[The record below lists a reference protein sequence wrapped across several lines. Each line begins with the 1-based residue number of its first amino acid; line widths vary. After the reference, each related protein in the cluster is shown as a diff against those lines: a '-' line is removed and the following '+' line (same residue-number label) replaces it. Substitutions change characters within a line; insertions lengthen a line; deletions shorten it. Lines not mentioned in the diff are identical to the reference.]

1 VYLYFFLCIVDHFLL
16 SQWPSFYFYVPLS
29 FNIFLCF
36 FLPRPLFLFI
46 RNVLIA
52 PIFII
57 LFVFPSFHHLY
68 RAHSSFLSDSAAIL
82 RHIDRLMIHSKQ
94 KQAALRH
101 PTLRLMNCFRDCR
114 EINHSCPGQEQR
126 QKARV
131 GGYIE
136 LVEGEANT
144 GTIIQ

>member
-1 VYLYFFLCIVDHFLL
+1 LYISYSFPFSSSCILL
-16 SQWPSFYFYVPLS
+16 PP
-29 FNIFLCF
+29 
-36 FLPRPLFLFI
+36 
-46 RNVLIA
+46 
-52 PIFII
+52 
-57 LFVFPSFHHLY
+57 FHHLY
-68 RAHSSFLSDSAAIL
+68 RAHSSFLSDSAPIL

-101 PTLRLMNCFRDCR
+101 PTLRLMNCFRDSR
-114 EINHSCPGQEQR
+114 EINHGCPGQQQR
-126 QKARV
+126 QNAGG